1 MDELRVSTGLRVA
14 VVGAG
19 YVGLTTAAGLA
30 RLGHRV
36 VAVDS
41 DQERVDRLGRG
52 ICPIHEPGL
61 SLLMRRGAATGRLR
75 FETSL
80 VMALRERL
88 EVVMVAVP
96 TPSASDGSADLG
108 AVRAVAD
115 LVARG
120 AVAETVL
127 VIKSTVP
134 SGTAASVQDLVDD
147 VRRMLGGP
155 RVRVAVNPEFLQE
168 GRAVQ
173 DVIAPDRIV
182 VGADDEHAAATL
194 RDLYSSQVAAGTPLL
209 VMDTRSAELTKY
221 AANSMLATR
230 ISFMNQLSRLCDVL
244 GADVALVRDGIGADP
259 RIGPAFLEAGVG
271 FGGSCF
277 PKDLRAL
284 LHLGDEQGVPLP
296 LVAATLEVNESQGR
310 ALVDRLAARVDL
322 PHARIAVW
330 GLAFKPGTG
339 DVRDSPAIAFVEE
352 LLGRGAEVTV
362 HDPIA
367 QVPSSLVATG
377 RLRVAA
383 DPLDALADADA
394 LVHLTAWPAYARLG
408 GASIRAALR
417 GDVVID
423 GRNSL
428 DAAALR
434 SAGLRVEQVGRP
446 DRAAPR
452 PSVEGLAGLI
462 GALLS

>member
-80 VMALRERL
+80 VMALRERP

>member
-1 MDELRVSTGLRVA
+1 MDELRVNTGLRAV

-36 VAVDS
+36 VAVDT
-41 DQERVDRLGRG
+41 DAERVERLERG
-52 ICPIHEPGL
+52 QCPIHEPGL

-80 VMALRERL
+80 VMALRERPA
-88 EVVMVAVP
+88 VVMVAVP
-96 TPSASDGSADLG
+96 TPSSADGSADLG

-120 AVAETVL
+120 AVADTVL

-134 SGTAASVQDLVDD
+134 AGTAASVQGLVDD

-155 RVRVAVNPEFLQE
+155 QVRVAVNPEFLQE

-182 VGADDEHAAATL
+182 VGVDDEDAAATL

-230 ISFMNQLSRLCDVL
+230 ISFMNQLSGLCERL
-244 GADVALVRDGIGADP
+244 GADITLVRDGIGADP
-259 RIGPAFLEAGVG
+259 RIGGHFLEAGLG

-284 LHLGDEQGVPLP
+284 LHLGDEQGVALP
-296 LVAATLEVNESQGR
+296 LVAATLEINESQGR
-310 ALVDRLAARVDL
+310 TLVDRLAERVDL
-322 PHARIAVW
+322 QQARIAVW

-339 DVRDSPAIAFVEE
+339 DVRDSPAVAFVEE
-352 LLGRGAEVTV
+352 LLARGAEVSV

-367 QVPSSLVATG
+367 QVPASLLASG
-377 RLRVAA
+377 RVRVAA
-383 DPLDALADADA
+383 DALDALVDADA
-394 LVHLTAWPAYARLG
+394 LAHLTAWPAYAQVG
-408 GASIRAALR
+408 GAQIRAGLR
-417 GDVVID
+417 GEVVLD

-428 DAAALR
+428 DVDALR
-434 SAGLRVEQVGRP
+434 RTGLRVEQVGRP
-446 DRAAPR
+446 GRETSRAP
-452 PSVEGLAGLI
+452 VEGLAGLI
-462 GALLS
+462 GALLP